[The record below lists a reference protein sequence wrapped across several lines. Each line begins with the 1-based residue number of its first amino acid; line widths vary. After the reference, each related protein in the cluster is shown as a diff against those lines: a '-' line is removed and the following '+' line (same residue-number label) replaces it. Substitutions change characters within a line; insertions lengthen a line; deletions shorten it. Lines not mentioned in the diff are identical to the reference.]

1 MTEIP
6 DSYRPCPQCGTACAY
21 AHQYCA
27 GCGFPIGSLEIKSE
41 DKLVG
46 QALPGGYLVL
56 ELLSVGG
63 MGRVYRAEQRALGRT
78 VAVKVIHP
86 HLLSDENSVM
96 RFMTEARAAS
106 QLNHP
111 NTVSVIDFGRT
122 EDGQPYLVMEYLR
135 GKDLARILHD
145 EGQLSFERSAKLVR
159 QVLHALTEAHEL
171 GIVHRDLKPDNIF
184 LLKEKLGFPDFVKLI
199 DFGISRSDEATPDM
213 SMTATGTV
221 VGTPYYLS
229 PEQARG
235 TETSD
240 GRADLYSL
248 GVLLYES
255 LSGQLPLQSKSF
267 NDLMFQ
273 IVLVEPPHLQE
284 RCPELDPTLSNWIMR
299 ALTKDRSERWQ
310 SAEEMRLSLENWAN
324 ESGLSFASIPG
335 SSRRTTIST
344 PDSFGRSPAENNRAS
359 ANYPQ
364 DERWRLTP
372 SVFSSTDA
380 KLSPLGSVSQILRR
394 IKNSP
399 QLLAAL
405 ILATAS
411 VVIAAFVLFST
422 LLQQR
427 HDLALST
434 VEKSASENIS
444 SSTAQ
449 PGIEAPA
456 SHITTQQKPIE
467 QSGSSLQT
475 VQQNS
480 NLEISSAA
488 NQATNSQATPPS
500 SGPAS
505 PSTVV
510 QNSLPQSQE
519 SASKKFVA
527 PSNGSTQTESS
538 TQPSQASNSQASN
551 SQASSSQAPN
561 SQASNPLPSSSASA
575 NSRSK
580 SSDSKSSDSK
590 SAPDAEKRERLLGY

>member
-1 MTEIP
+1 MAGEDLPIGTEI
-6 DSYRPCPQCGTACAY
+6 DGKYRIY
-21 AHQYCA
+21 ES
-27 GCGFPIGSLEIKSE
+27 IGR
-41 DKLVG
+41 
-46 QALPGGYLVL
+46 
-56 ELLSVGG
+56 GG
-63 MGRVYRAEQRALGRT
+63 MGVVYRGEHLQVGRAVAIKVLTGKTTNKTEQL
-78 VAVKVIHP
+78 
-86 HLLSDENSVM
+86 
-96 RFMTEARAAS
+96 RFEREARASAKIGS
-106 QLNHP
+106 DH
-111 NTVSVIDFGRT
+111 VIEVLDVGFLGDGRR
-122 EDGQPYLVMEYLR
+122 YLVSELLQGETLAERLR
-135 GKDLARILHD
+135 RVGPLSADEIFPIAYQTLNALQLAHQA
-145 EGQLSFERSAKLVR
+145 GV
-159 QVLHALTEAHEL
+159 
-171 GIVHRDLKPDNIF
+171 VHRDLKPDNIF